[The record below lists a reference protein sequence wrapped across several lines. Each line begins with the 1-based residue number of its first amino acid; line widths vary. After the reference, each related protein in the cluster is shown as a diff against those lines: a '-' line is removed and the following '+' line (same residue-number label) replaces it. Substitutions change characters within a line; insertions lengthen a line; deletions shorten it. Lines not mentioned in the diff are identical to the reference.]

1 MKKNTMKTN
10 INQIRKISSKMPK
23 TINEAINFNETDD
36 MDMEMMDDEPMG
48 DEPMGDEPMEKEAM
62 GDSNTNIDNFIAN
75 MRKESLG
82 IMKALAD
89 NPDDSVYQF
98 AKKIFQLAD
107 KAHEDQK
114 EGKDIMIGFNPKFLI
129 DALRV
134 IDDETIDIYYVNS
147 KAPCFIRDENQTYI
161 YLILPVNFVA

>member
-10 INQIRKISSKMPK
+10 INQIRTISSRMPK
-23 TINEAINFNETDD
+23 TINEAINFNEDDD
-36 MDMEMMDDEPMG
+36 MDMMDMPEEGP
-48 DEPMGDEPMEKEAM
+48 EEELPTEAPVAE
-62 GDSNTNIDNFIAN
+62 DTHNIDNFISN

-114 EGKDIMIGFNPKFLI
+114 EGKDINGQPKQQMNPQ
-129 DALRV
+129 R
-134 IDDETIDIYYVNS
+134 
-147 KAPCFIRDENQTYI
+147 PM
-161 YLILPVNFVA
+161 